1 MLMLDLNQIKIVNI
15 EDYTII
21 PIEINIPNVLELD
34 YNQYS
39 AILEE
44 KLTPIVSK
52 AKENTLFSINFVA
65 DNLDYDDCAYF
76 YKICGDIILKILMLN
91 EHRDREHRLTV
102 PNNMIN
108 LPYSSFLNCVN
119 FKTIINCFEIHFET
133 DIYENGMAEVR

>member
-1 MLMLDLNQIKIVNI
+1 MLMLDLNQIKIVNV

-52 AKENTLFSINFVA
+52 AKENTLFSINFTA
-65 DNLDYDDCAYF
+65 DNLDYDD
-76 YKICGDIILKILMLN
+76 
-91 EHRDREHRLTV
+91 
-102 PNNMIN
+102 
-108 LPYSSFLNCVN
+108 
-119 FKTIINCFEIHFET
+119 
-133 DIYENGMAEVR
+133 